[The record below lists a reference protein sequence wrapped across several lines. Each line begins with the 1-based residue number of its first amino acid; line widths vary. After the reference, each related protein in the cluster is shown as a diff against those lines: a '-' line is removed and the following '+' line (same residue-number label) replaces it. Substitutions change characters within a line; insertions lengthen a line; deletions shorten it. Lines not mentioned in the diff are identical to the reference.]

1 MLGEAI
7 GGNLET
13 VITDG
18 RLDRHTEN
26 NIWRLV
32 GAKKYI
38 GSDPFVSFERK
49 KGYVCEIPRDYY
61 IYNVYIPTFTCI
73 IAVMPIKIM
82 KLHTSPKSYAKA
94 RPKLSKPIWHE
105 KE

>member
-49 KGYVCEIPRDYY
+49 RGMFVRYLEIITY
-61 IYNVYIPTFTCI
+61 IMFIYQH
-73 IAVMPIKIM
+73 
-82 KLHTSPKSYAKA
+82 LHV
-94 RPKLSKPIWHE
+94 LSQ
-105 KE
+105 